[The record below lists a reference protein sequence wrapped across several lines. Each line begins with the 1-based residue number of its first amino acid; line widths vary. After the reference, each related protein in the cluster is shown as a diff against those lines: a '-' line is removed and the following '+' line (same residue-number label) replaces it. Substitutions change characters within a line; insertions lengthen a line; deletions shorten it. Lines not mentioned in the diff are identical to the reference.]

1 MPERLGL
8 ILGKF
13 MPPHRGHETLIRFAR
28 AQVDRLVVHVCS
40 IEREPILGELR
51 YQWMRESFP
60 DCEVVHHDD
69 EVPSYPHECAT
80 KEEFYAIWRRTLLSR
95 MDRAPDFVFA
105 GEPYGLELAEAL
117 GARYIPLDR
126 TETCATDA
134 RRDPAAFWDTILP
147 AARPYFLRRIAIV
160 GPESVGKSTL
170 ATRLARHFGTVH
182 VPEYG
187 RTYTDVYG
195 MSLEASD
202 LEAIARGHR
211 ALEDA
216 LVPQARGILIS
227 DTEAVVTAM
236 WSRYLLGEVPPLV
249 AAYAAD
255 PRYDLYL
262 LLPPTLPWTQ
272 DGTRVQEELGVR
284 QWFFDE
290 CVEMLKGR
298 PCVTLEGDWEARF
311 QQAIQAICESF
322 CTTQN
327 PFPSGS
333 ASTT

>member
-8 ILGKF
+8 VLGKF

-28 AQVDRLVVHVCS
+28 AHVDRLVVHVCS
-40 IEREPILGELR
+40 IEKEPIPGRLR
-51 YQWMRESFP
+51 YEWMRDSFP
-60 DCEVVHHDD
+60 DCEIVHHDD
-69 EVPSYPHECAT
+69 EVPSYPHECASP
-80 KEEFYAIWRRTLLSR
+80 EEFYEIWRRTLLSR

-105 GEPYGLELAEAL
+105 GEAYGRELADAL
-117 GARYIPLDR
+117 GARFVPLSRD
-126 TETCATDA
+126 EMPFEVCATDA
-134 RRDPAAFWDTILP
+134 RRDPFALWDSILP
-147 AARPYFLRRIAIV
+147 AARLYYLRRIAIV

-170 ATRLARHFGTVH
+170 AARLARHFETVH

-195 MSLEASD
+195 MDLRPAD
-202 LEAIARGHR
+202 LEAIAVGHR

-216 LVPQARGILIS
+216 LAPQARRLLIS

-249 AAYAAD
+249 ARYAAE

-272 DGTRVQEELGVR
+272 DGTRVQEDLKTRG
-284 QWFFDE
+284 WFFE
-290 CVEMLKGR
+290 GCQEMLKDR
-298 PCVTLEGDWEARF
+298 PHLILEGDWEERF
-311 QQAIQAICESF
+311 EQAILGLKGVAWAAR
-322 CTTQN
+322 
-327 PFPSGS
+327 P
-333 ASTT
+333 